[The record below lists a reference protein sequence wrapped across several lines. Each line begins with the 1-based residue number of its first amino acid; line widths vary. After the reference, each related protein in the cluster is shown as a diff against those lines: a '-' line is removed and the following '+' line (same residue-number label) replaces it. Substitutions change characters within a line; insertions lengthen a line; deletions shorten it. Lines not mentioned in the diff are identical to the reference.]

1 MTFSVLQNFHG
12 ITTMYRIY
20 REWSTKLKISSGQLL
35 ILELE
40 IQNNPE
46 NLRKY
51 VCKFSLFVLIFN
63 TVALL
68 PLYCGFARIQTSFTH
83 KKLCGTESE
92 NTSSSDVVY
101 FAI

>member
-1 MTFSVLQNFHG
+1 MVDKTKNIQWAVVDTGVGDTEEPRKPQEICMQVL
-12 ITTMYRIY
+12 
-20 REWSTKLKISSGQLL
+20 
-35 ILELE
+35 
-40 IQNNPE
+40 
-46 NLRKY
+46 
-51 VCKFSLFVLIFN
+51 VVLIFN